1 MKRFLKTS
9 ALLLALILLLT
20 GTALAADDTK
30 PSAEGENG
38 ATVTLNGDTLSVSYP
53 NSAIT
58 SGGQYMVWVLAPQT
72 DGSYTPTNSTI
83 LYMDQATANDNG
95 YLSFE
100 KVYPSAIQNSAV
112 FISGTGLN
120 GLVKVGEIQTTSYA
134 LGDAD
139 GSGKIDSFDVVIV
152 ARVIAS
158 KSVTKNYTVAA
169 ADVNQDG
176 KVNGQD
182 LGLLAQYVAGNKT
195 AFETASN

>member
-9 ALLLALILLLT
+9 ALLLALVLLLT
-20 GTALAADDTK
+20 GTALAAG
-30 PSAEGENG
+30 PSVTNVSTD
-38 ATVTLNGDTLSVSYP
+38 ATMQLNSDGTLSVSYT

-72 DGSYTPTNSTI
+72 KGSYTPTNSTI

-139 GSGKIDSFDVVIV
+139 GSGAIDSFDVVIV
-152 ARVIAS
+152 ARVKAF
-158 KSVTKNYTVAA
+158 KSVTRNYTPAA
-169 ADVNQDG
+169 ADVNKDG
-176 KVNGQD
+176 SVDAKD
-182 LGLLAQYVAGNKT
+182 LVQLAQYVAGT
-195 AFETASN
+195 RDAFETANS